1 LSVDAWLDGLP
12 ARHAGSMRRPE
23 FLKAIR
29 ALSARYV
36 EHHGALTDRSPL
48 DSAGKRAAFAGFYAP
63 LHFLTTRAVIAELGG
78 APPGVETIV
87 DAGCGTGVA
96 GAAWAV
102 ACAAPPVITGID
114 LNGWAL
120 DEARAT
126 WRALGL
132 RGRTSRA
139 DFVTELERLSVGS
152 GRPLTAARTGI
163 ILGWSLNEID
173 KAARLRAQRALDAL
187 AGRGAR
193 ILAIEPVS
201 RKLVPWWDDWS
212 ARGVATGARA
222 GEWRFPIALPPVLAA
237 LDRDAGFDR
246 DGLTARSL
254 AFNWNAL

>member
-1 LSVDAWLDGLP
+1 MSVDAWLEALP
-12 ARHAGSMRRPE
+12 ARHAGSMTRPE

-36 EHHGALTDRSPL
+36 EHHGTLTDRSPL

-63 LHFLTTRAVIAELGG
+63 LHFLATRAVIAELGG
-78 APPGVETIV
+78 PPPKVETIV

-96 GAAWAV
+96 GAAWAL
-102 ACAAPPVITGID
+102 ACAAPPVVTGID
-114 LNGWAL
+114 LNGWTL

-139 DFVTELERLSVGS
+139 DLVHELERLAAGS
-152 GRPLTAARTGI
+152 GRPMIATGTGI
-163 ILGWSLNEID
+163 ILGWSLNELD
-173 KAARLRAQRALDAL
+173 TAARLRAERALAAL

-201 RKLVPWWDDWS
+201 RRLVPWWDDWS
-212 ARGVATGARA
+212 ARGVEAGAQA

-254 AFNWNAL
+254 AFNWST

>member
-1 LSVDAWLDGLP
+1 MSIDAWLDALP
-12 ARHAGSMRRPE
+12 VRQAGSMTRPE

-36 EHHGALTDRSPL
+36 EQHGALTDRNPL

-78 APPGVETIV
+78 SSPAVETIV
-87 DAGCGTGVA
+87 DAGCGTGVT
-96 GAAWAV
+96 GAAWAL
-102 ACAAPPVITGID
+102 ACAAPPVLTGLD
-114 LNGWAL
+114 LNSWAL
-120 DEARAT
+120 DETRAT

-139 DFVTELERLSVGS
+139 DFVPQLERLAAGS
-152 GRPLTAARTGI
+152 GRPMAAARTGI

-173 KAARLRAQRALDAL
+173 KASRLRAERALATL
-187 AGRGAR
+187 ADRGAR

-212 ARGVATGARA
+212 ARGVAAGAQA
-222 GEWRFPIALPPVLAA
+222 GEWRFPMTLPPVLAA

-254 AFNWNAL
+254 AFNWKT